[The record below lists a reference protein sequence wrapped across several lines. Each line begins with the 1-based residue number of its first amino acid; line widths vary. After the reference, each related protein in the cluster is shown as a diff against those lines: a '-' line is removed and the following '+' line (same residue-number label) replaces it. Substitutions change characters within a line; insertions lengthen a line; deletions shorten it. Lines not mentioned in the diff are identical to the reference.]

1 METRVFMALP
11 QASRN
16 IYIFIVFA
24 LLCSGSAA
32 ANANWRR
39 LGVKQIDQTILN
51 NSTTAEFK
59 NTSINA
65 VAAQGVISAG
75 SIISSGA
82 WNSNNQY
89 RSQTSGQ
96 EFMLKMHQETA
107 DTLPETVADSFSV
120 PAYKQTKV
128 RAKNLLV
135 GEFTVNEDLTAKA
148 GDKASQVVLNELHT
162 LSVFSKVDSN

>member
-1 METRVFMALP
+1 MTLFKVR
-11 QASRN
+11 RN
-16 IYIFIVFA
+16 TYFLIVF
-24 LLCSGSAA
+24 LLLSSVSIS

-51 NSTTAEFK
+51 HSTTAEFK

-65 VAAQGVISAG
+65 VAAQGVISGG
-75 SIISSGA
+75 SIISSGT
-82 WNSNNQY
+82 WNTNNQY
-89 RSQTSGQ
+89 TSQTSGQ
-96 EFMLKMHQETA
+96 EFLLKMHQETA
-107 DTLPETVADSFSV
+107 DLLPETVADSFSV

-148 GDKASQVVLNELHT
+148 GETASQVVLNEMHT
-162 LSVFSKVDSN
+162 LSVFSKADRN